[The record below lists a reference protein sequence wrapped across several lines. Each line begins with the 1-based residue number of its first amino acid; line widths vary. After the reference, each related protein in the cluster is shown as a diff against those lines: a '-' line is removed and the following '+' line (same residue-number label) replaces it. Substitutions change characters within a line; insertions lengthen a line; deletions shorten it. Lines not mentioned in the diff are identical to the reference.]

1 MIIGDAF
8 RCFVFGVVFDLAGI
22 LYSVDL
28 VSEVIVLTRIKM
40 MPLSATE
47 RTMVILSMHVTF
59 D

>member
-28 VSEVIVLTRIKM
+28 VSEIIVLTRIKM
-40 MPLSATE
+40 MPLSTE
-47 RTMVILSMHVTF
+47 RTMVILSVHVTF

>member
-40 MPLSATE
+40 MPLSTE

>member
-8 RCFVFGVVFDLAGI
+8 RCFVFGVVFNLAGI

-40 MPLSATE
+40 MPLSTE
-47 RTMVILSMHVTF
+47 RTMVILSVHVTF

>member
-40 MPLSATE
+40 MPLSTE
-47 RTMVILSMHVTF
+47 RTMVILSVHVTF